1 MATLRHNNSNNN
13 TNKLSWWQLAL
24 FGIGCTIGTGFFLGS
39 SIAIQKSGYFVVVIF
54 LLAALATLF
63 VYEALAQMTAA
74 NPEKGSFRNYVR
86 EAFGRWAGFGVG
98 WLYWSS
104 EMLILGS
111 SLTAIGIFTQFWFP
125 NLPLWLLTAIY
136 SFLALLV
143 VILGSKG
150 INKTENICAIVKIT
164 ALLLFIVIAGI
175 TFLKG
180 THIIQPIQ
188 GSSAHAHWFASG
200 WTGAWKGLLYAFY
213 AFSGIEV
220 MGFMAIHLRNPKEA
234 SKAGRLMLLTITVLY
249 VFSISLALLFMT
261 KDHLTPDK
269 SPLLLALDFMGLPIL
284 VHMMNGVL
292 IIAGF
297 SILVASLYGVSTM
310 LVALAE
316 GGDAPP
322 WLANRKGKKQLPLY
336 ALGVNTIGLCVSI
349 VLALV
354 MPSQIFEQITTA
366 GGLVLLYTWLLIVA
380 SYLKQ
385 LRPNLSGQ
393 LKSWIAILLILAAV
407 TGPLLEK
414 TDRAGF
420 WSSLLIVMVIILITL
435 WMKHKSERREPA

>member
-1 MATLRHNNSNNN
+1 MVSLRHSNSDNN

-39 SIAIQKSGYFVVVIF
+39 SIAIQKSGYVIVF
-54 LLAALATLF
+54 IFGVAALSTLF
-63 VYEALAQMTAA
+63 VYDALAQMTAA
-74 NPEKGSFRNYVR
+74 NPEKGSFRSFVR
-86 EAFGRWAGFGVG
+86 EAYGRWAGFGVG

-104 EMLILGS
+104 EMLIIGS

-125 NLPLWLLTAIY
+125 NLPLWLLTAAY
-136 SFLALLV
+136 SLLALLV

-150 INKTENICAIVKIT
+150 INKTENIFAMVKI
-164 ALLLFIVIAGI
+164 AAVLLFILIAGI
-175 TFLKG
+175 AFFKG
-180 THIIQPIQ
+180 THGVQPIQ
-188 GSSAHAHWFASG
+188 GSTAHWFGSG
-200 WTGAWKGLLYAFY
+200 WTGVWKGLLYAFY

-220 MGFMAIHLRNPKEA
+220 MGFMAIHLHNPKEA
-234 SKAGRLMLLTITVLY
+234 PKAGRLMLLTITVLY
-249 VFSISLALLFMT
+249 VVSIGLALLFIT
-261 KDHLTPDK
+261 KEKMAPDK
-269 SPLLLALDFMGLPIL
+269 SPLLLTLDIMGFPNL
-284 VHMMNGVL
+284 VHIMNGVL

-316 GGDAPP
+316 GGDAPA
-322 WLANRKGKKQLPLY
+322 WLAAKKGKRQLPLY

-354 MPSQIFEQITTA
+354 IPSHIFEHMTTA

-385 LRPNLSGQ
+385 LRPGFSGQ
-393 LKSWIAILLILAAV
+393 LKSWTAILLILAAV
-407 TGPLLEK
+407 TGPLMEK
-414 TDRAGF
+414 TGRPGF
-420 WSSLLIVMVIILITL
+420 WTSLLIVIVIVLITL
-435 WMKHKSERREPA
+435 WMKHKSAQSEPA

>member
-1 MATLRHNNSNNN
+1 MHTDNKNNNNN

-39 SIAIQKSGYFVVVIF
+39 SIAIQKSGYVVIFIF
-54 LLAALATLF
+54 LLAAIATLF

-74 NPEKGSFRNYVR
+74 NPAKGSFRNYVR
-86 EAFGRWAGFGVG
+86 EAYGRWAGFGVG

-125 NLPLWLLTAIY
+125 SLPLWLLTAIY
-136 SFLALLV
+136 SLLALLV

-150 INKTENICAIVKIT
+150 INQTENICAIVKI
-164 ALLLFIVIAGI
+164 AAVFLFIAIAGI
-175 TFLKG
+175 AFIKG
-180 THIIQPIQ
+180 THGIKPIQ
-188 GSSAHAHWFASG
+188 DSAAHWVGSG

-220 MGFMAIHLRNPKEA
+220 MGFMAIHLRHPGQA
-234 SKAGRLMLLTITVLY
+234 PKAGRLMLLTITVLY
-249 VFSISLALLFMT
+249 VTAISLALLFIT
-261 KDHLTPDK
+261 KENMTPDK
-269 SPLLLALDFMGLPIL
+269 SPLLLSLGIMRLPIL

-322 WLANRKGKKQLPLY
+322 WLADRKGKKQLPLY
-336 ALGVNTIGLCVSI
+336 ALSVNTIGLCISI

-354 MPSQIFEQITTA
+354 MPSRIFEHLTTA

-385 LRPNLSGQ
+385 LRPGISGQ
-393 LKSWIAILLILAAV
+393 LKSWIAILLILAAA
-407 TGPLLEK
+407 TGTLLEK
-414 TDRAGF
+414 TGRPGL
-420 WSSLLIVMVIILITL
+420 WTSLLIVMVIILITL
-435 WMKHKSERREPA
+435 WMKHKSARQEPA

>member
-1 MATLRHNNSNNN
+1 MNSDNN
-13 TNKLSWWQLAL
+13 TDKLSWWQLTL

-39 SIAIQKSGYFVVVIF
+39 GIAIQKSGFLVVVVF

-63 VYEALAQMTAA
+63 VYDALAQMTAA

-86 EAFGRWAGFGVG
+86 DAYGNWAGFGVG

-136 SFLALLV
+136 SLLALLV

-150 INKTENICAIVKIT
+150 INKTENICAIVKMG
-164 ALLLFIVIAGI
+164 AVFLFIAIAGI
-175 TFLKG
+175 VLIKG
-180 THIIQPIQ
+180 THGINTIQ
-188 GSSAHAHWFASG
+188 ASTARFG
-200 WTGAWKGLLYAFY
+200 LSWTGAMKGLLYAFY

-220 MGFMAIHLRNPKEA
+220 MGFMAIHMQNPKEA
-234 SKAGRLMLLTITVLY
+234 LKAGRLMLLTITVLY
-249 VFSISLALLFMT
+249 VLSLSLALLFIT
-261 KDHLTPDK
+261 KEQLTPDK
-269 SPLLLALDFMGLPIL
+269 SPLLLALSIMGLPIL
-284 VHMMNGVL
+284 VHLMNGVL

-310 LVALAE
+310 LVSLAE

-354 MPSQIFEQITTA
+354 MPSQIFEHITTA
-366 GGLVLLYTWLLIVA
+366 GGLVLLYTWSLIVA

-385 LRPNLSGQ
+385 LQPSISGQ
-393 LKSWIAILLILAAV
+393 LKSWTAILLILAAV
-407 TGPLLEK
+407 AGSLFEK
-414 TDRAGF
+414 TGRPGF
-420 WSSLLIVMVIILITL
+420 WTSLLIVMVIILITW
-435 WMKHKSERREPA
+435 WMKHKSERAKPA

>member
-1 MATLRHNNSNNN
+1 MVTLRHTYSDNNAD
-13 TNKLSWWQLAL
+13 KLSWWQLTL

-39 SIAIQKSGYFVVVIF
+39 GIAIHKSGYLVVVIF

-63 VYEALAQMTAA
+63 VYDALAQMTEA

-86 EAFGRWAGFGVG
+86 EAYGRWAGFGVG

-136 SFLALLV
+136 SLLALLV

-150 INKTENICAIVKIT
+150 INKTENICAIVKMG
-164 ALLLFIVIAGI
+164 AVFLFIAIAGVV
-175 TFLKG
+175 FFKG
-180 THIIQPIQ
+180 SHGINTIQ
-188 GSSAHAHWFASG
+188 GSTTHWFSSG

-220 MGFMAIHLRNPKEA
+220 MGFMAIHLQNPKEA

-249 VFSISLALLFMT
+249 VLSLSLALLFIT
-261 KDHLTPDK
+261 KDQLTPDK
-269 SPLLLALDFMGLPIL
+269 SPLLLSLSIMGLPIL
-284 VHMMNGVL
+284 VHLMNGVL

-336 ALGVNTIGLCVSI
+336 ALGVNMIGLCVSI

-354 MPSQIFEQITTA
+354 MPSQIFEHITTA
-366 GGLVLLYTWLLIVA
+366 GGLVLLYTWSLIVA

-385 LRPNLSGQ
+385 LRPSLSGQ
-393 LKSWIAILLILAAV
+393 LKSWTAILLIIAAV
-407 TGPLLEK
+407 TGSLLEK
-414 TDRAGF
+414 TGRPGF
-420 WSSLLIVMVIILITL
+420 WTSLLIVMVIILITW
-435 WMKHKSERREPA
+435 WMKHKSERTKPA

>member
-1 MATLRHNNSNNN
+1 METLRHTNSNNN
-13 TNKLSWWQLAL
+13 SNKLSWWQLAL

-39 SIAIQKSGYFVVVIF
+39 SIAIQKSGFLVVAIF

-86 EAFGRWAGFGVG
+86 EAYGRWAGFGVG

-125 NLPLWLLTAIY
+125 NLPLWLLTACY
-136 SFLALLV
+136 SILAIFV
-143 VILGSKG
+143 IILGSKG
-150 INKTENICAIVKIT
+150 INKTENICAIVKMG
-164 ALLLFIVIAGI
+164 AVFLFIAIAGI
-175 TFLKG
+175 VFIKG
-180 THIIQPIQ
+180 THGINTIQ
-188 GSSAHAHWFASG
+188 GSTAHWFGSG

-234 SKAGRLMLLTITVLY
+234 TKAGRIMLLAITVLY
-249 VFSISLALLFMT
+249 VVAISLALLFIT
-261 KDHLTPDK
+261 KEHVTPDK
-269 SPLLLALDFMGLPIL
+269 SPLLLALGIMKLPIL
-284 VHMMNGVL
+284 VHIMNGVL

-322 WLANRKGKKQLPLY
+322 WLANKKGKKQLPLY
-336 ALGVNTIGLCVSI
+336 ALGVNTIGLSVSI

-354 MPSQIFEQITTA
+354 MPSKIFEHITTA

-385 LRPNLSGQ
+385 LRPTLSGH
-393 LKSWIAILLILAAV
+393 LKSWSAILLIMVAV
-407 TGPLLEK
+407 TGPLLEQ
-414 TDRAGF
+414 TGRPGF
-420 WSSLLIVMVIILITL
+420 WTSLLIVLVIILITW
-435 WMKHKSERREPA
+435 WMKHHSERTEPA

>member
-39 SIAIQKSGYFVVVIF
+39 SIAIQKSGYLVVVIF

-74 NPEKGSFRNYVR
+74 NPDQGSFRNYVR
-86 EAFGRWAGFGVG
+86 EAYGRWAGFGVG

-136 SFLALLV
+136 SFFALLV

-150 INKTENICAIVKIT
+150 INKTENICAIVKMG
-164 ALLLFIVIAGI
+164 AVFLFIALAGI
-175 TFLKG
+175 VFIKG
-180 THIIQPIQ
+180 THGINTIQ
-188 GSSAHAHWFASG
+188 GSTAHWFGSG

-234 SKAGRLMLLTITVLY
+234 SKAGRLMLLAITVLY
-249 VFSISLALLFMT
+249 VLAISLALLFIT
-261 KDHLTPDK
+261 KEQVTPDK
-269 SPLLLALDFMGLPIL
+269 SPLLLALHIMGLHIL
-284 VHMMNGVL
+284 VHVMNGVL

-322 WLANRKGKKQLPLY
+322 WLASRKGKKQLPLY

-366 GGLVLLYTWLLIVA
+366 GGLVLLYMWLLIVA

-414 TDRAGF
+414 THRAGF
-420 WSSLLIVMVIILITL
+420 WTSLLIVLVIILITW
-435 WMKHKSERREPA
+435 WMKHKSEWREPA

>member
-1 MATLRHNNSNNN
+1 MVTLRHTNSDNN

-39 SIAIQKSGYFVVVIF
+39 SIAIQKSGFVVVFIF

-86 EAFGRWAGFGVG
+86 EAYGRWAGFGVG

-111 SLTAIGIFTQFWFP
+111 SLTAIGIFTQFWLP
-125 NLPLWLLTAIY
+125 NLPLWLLTAFY

-143 VILGSKG
+143 IILGSKG
-150 INKTENICAIVKIT
+150 INKTENICAIVKMG
-164 ALLLFIVIAGI
+164 AVFLFIAIAGI
-175 TFLKG
+175 AFIKG
-180 THIIQPIQ
+180 THGINAIQ
-188 GSSAHAHWFASG
+188 GSTAHWIGSG

-234 SKAGRLMLLTITVLY
+234 YKAGRLMLLTITVLY
-249 VFSISLALLFMT
+249 VLSISLALLFIT
-261 KDHLTPDK
+261 KEQLTSDK
-269 SPLLLALDFMGLPIL
+269 SPLLLSLGIMGLPVL

-322 WLANRKGKKQLPLY
+322 WLADRKGKKQLPLY
-336 ALGVNTIGLCVSI
+336 ALGVNTMGLCVSI

-354 MPSQIFEQITTA
+354 MPSHIFEHMTTA

-393 LKSWIAILLILAAV
+393 LKSWTAILLIMAAA
-407 TGPLLEK
+407 TGPLLEISG
-414 TDRAGF
+414 RPGF
-420 WSSLLIVMVIILITL
+420 WTSLLIVMVIVIITL
-435 WMKHKSERREPA
+435 WMKHKSARREPA

>member
-39 SIAIQKSGYFVVVIF
+39 SIAIQKSGYLVVVIF

-74 NPEKGSFRNYVR
+74 NPDQGSFRNYVR
-86 EAFGRWAGFGVG
+86 EAYGRWAGFGVG

-136 SFLALLV
+136 SFFALLV

-150 INKTENICAIVKIT
+150 INKTENICAIVKMGAIF
-164 ALLLFIVIAGI
+164 LFIALAGI
-175 TFLKG
+175 VFIKG
-180 THIIQPIQ
+180 THGINTIQ
-188 GSSAHAHWFASG
+188 GSTAHWFGSG

-234 SKAGRLMLLTITVLY
+234 SKAGRLMLLAITVLY
-249 VFSISLALLFMT
+249 VLAISLALLFIT
-261 KDHLTPDK
+261 KEQVTPDK
-269 SPLLLALDFMGLPIL
+269 SPLLLALHIMGLHIL
-284 VHMMNGVL
+284 VHVMNGVL

-322 WLANRKGKKQLPLY
+322 WLASRKGKKQLPLY

-420 WSSLLIVMVIILITL
+420 WTSLLIVMVIILITL

>member
-1 MATLRHNNSNNN
+1 MVTLRHMNSDNN
-13 TNKLSWWQLAL
+13 TDKLSWWQLTL

-39 SIAIQKSGYFVVVIF
+39 GIAIQKSGFLVVVVF

-63 VYEALAQMTAA
+63 VYDALAQMTAA

-86 EAFGRWAGFGVG
+86 DAYGNWAGFGVG

-136 SFLALLV
+136 SLLALLV

-150 INKTENICAIVKIT
+150 INKTENICAIVKMG
-164 ALLLFIVIAGI
+164 AVFLFIAIAGI
-175 TFLKG
+175 VLIKG
-180 THIIQPIQ
+180 THGINTIQ
-188 GSSAHAHWFASG
+188 ASTARFG
-200 WTGAWKGLLYAFY
+200 LSWTGAMKGLLYAFY

-220 MGFMAIHLRNPKEA
+220 MGFMAIHMQNPKEA
-234 SKAGRLMLLTITVLY
+234 LKAGRLMLLTITVLY
-249 VFSISLALLFMT
+249 VLSLSLALLFIT
-261 KDHLTPDK
+261 KEQLTPDK
-269 SPLLLALDFMGLPIL
+269 SPLLLALSIMGLPIL
-284 VHMMNGVL
+284 VHLMNGVL

-310 LVALAE
+310 LVSLAE

-354 MPSQIFEQITTA
+354 MPSQIFEHITTA
-366 GGLVLLYTWLLIVA
+366 GGLVLLYTWSLIVA

-385 LRPNLSGQ
+385 LQPSISGQ
-393 LKSWIAILLILAAV
+393 LKSWTAILLILAAV
-407 TGPLLEK
+407 AGSLFEK
-414 TDRAGF
+414 TGRPGF
-420 WSSLLIVMVIILITL
+420 WTSLLIVMVIILITW
-435 WMKHKSERREPA
+435 WMKHKSERAKPA